1 MIQPLLSPALRE
13 QLLANG
19 RRTARGEE
27 IDPPPVV
34 KLFMPD
40 GPATWLLTELDPTEP
55 TRAFGLCDAGLGS
68 PELGYV
74 CLLELAALRGRLRLP
89 VERDVHFRAGRPLS
103 AYAAEAQAA
112 GKITA

>member
-1 MIQPLLSPALRE
+1 MPALLTAAIRE

-19 RRTARGEE
+19 RRTAHGEK

-40 GPATWLLTELDPTEP
+40 GPGTWLLTELNPAEP
-55 TRAFGLCDAGLGS
+55 TRAFGLCDPGLGA

-74 CLLELAALRGRLRLP
+74 CIVELAALRGRLRLP
-89 VERDVHFRAGRPLS
+89 IERDRHFIADRLLS
-103 AYAAEAQAA
+103 AYAAEAQVA
-112 GKITA
+112 GRIAV